1 MVDVPERM
9 KITYQVDP
17 AAERGFYANSVT
29 IFHGETE
36 FLFDFGLSM
45 PGPKPLVKIFSRVV
59 TSPQHA
65 KRFLMALADN
75 IQKFEEKFGPIKTVE
90 ITPIPADDQETI
102 N

>member
-1 MVDVPERM
+1 M

-17 AAERGFYANSVT
+17 SAEKGFYSNSVT

-45 PGPKPLVKIFSRVV
+45 PGSKPLVKIFSRIL

-65 KRFLMALADN
+65 KRFLQALADN
-75 IQKFEEKFGPIKTVE
+75 IQKYEEKFGPIKTANV
-90 ITPIPADDQETI
+90 PPFPPDKHETI